1 MKKWRVFNMKVK
13 IIVITFLL
21 LITTLVNAQNSA
33 YPNKIIKIFVPAT
46 PAGPTDF
53 IGRIVAEF
61 LTKNLNQTV
70 VVENLPGAGGNQ
82 AFQALLRA
90 DSDGH
95 TLAIGS
101 QSMMA
106 MGPYLYKHTPF
117 DHEKDFVPVNIIAAP
132 AYILV
137 VNNAVPVNNLQELIS
152 LAKLKPGQLNFAST
166 NGIGSTSHVVGELLK
181 RTAQIDI
188 VHVPYKGN
196 VQATT
201 DLLGGNVQMMFS
213 LSSSMTQPINSGAV
227 KAIAIGSL
235 KRSSALSKVPT
246 FEESGLTGFTASS
259 WFGVF
264 VRTGT
269 SNLIIQKINSSL
281 EQMLQ
286 DATIRK
292 KLLSAGADPAGGSV
306 EQAADFLKNE
316 RQKWGNVIKSAQ
328 ITLD

>member
-1 MKKWRVFNMKVK
+1 MIKKMDPMMYIK
-13 IIVITFLL
+13 IVLVVSCL
-21 LITTLVNAQNSA
+21 LITSLVKAQNLP
-33 YPNKIIKIFVPAT
+33 YPNKVIKIFVPAT
-46 PAGPTDF
+46 AAGPTDF
-53 IGRIVAEF
+53 IGRLVAEF
-61 LTKNLNQTV
+61 LTKNFNQSV
-70 VVENLPGAGGNQ
+70 VIDNMPGAGGNQ

-95 TLAIGS
+95 TMAIGS

-117 DHEKDFVPVNIIAAP
+117 DHERDFVPVNIIAAP

-137 VNNAVPVNNLQELIS
+137 VNNGVPANNLQELIT
-152 LAKLKPGQLNFAST
+152 LAKSKPGQLNYAST
-166 NGIGSTSHVVGELLK
+166 NGIGSTSHVVGELLR

-196 VQATT
+196 AQATT
-201 DLLGGNVQMMFS
+201 DLIGGNVQLMFS
-213 LSSSMTQPINSGAV
+213 LSSSMTQPINTGAV
-227 KAIAIGSL
+227 KAIAIGSI
-235 KRSSALSKVPT
+235 KRSSTLPKVPT

-269 SNLIIQKINSSL
+269 SISIIQKVNLTL

-286 DATIRK
+286 DPVIRK
-292 KLLSAGADPAGGSV
+292 KLLSAGAEPAGGSV
-306 EQAADFLKNE
+306 EQAADFLRNE

-328 ITLD
+328 ISLD

>member
-1 MKKWRVFNMKVK
+1 MYIK
-13 IIVITFLL
+13 IVLAVSCL
-21 LITTLVNAQNSA
+21 LITSLVKAQNLP
-33 YPNKIIKIFVPAT
+33 YPNKVIKIFVPAT
-46 PAGPTDF
+46 AAGPTDF
-53 IGRIVAEF
+53 IGRLVAEF
-61 LTKNLNQTV
+61 LTKNFNQSV
-70 VVENLPGAGGNQ
+70 VIDNMPGAGGNQ

-95 TLAIGS
+95 TMAIGS

-117 DHEKDFVPVNIIAAP
+117 DHERDFVPVNIIAAP

-137 VNNAVPVNNLQELIS
+137 VNNGVPANNLQELIT
-152 LAKLKPGQLNFAST
+152 LAKSKPGQLNYAST
-166 NGIGSTSHVVGELLK
+166 NGIGSTSHVVGELLR

-196 VQATT
+196 AQATT
-201 DLLGGNVQMMFS
+201 DLIGGNVQMMFS
-213 LSSSMTQPINSGAV
+213 LSSSMTQPINTGAV
-227 KAIAIGSL
+227 KAIAIGSI
-235 KRSSALSKVPT
+235 KRSSTLPKVPT

-269 SNLIIQKINSSL
+269 SISIIQKVNLTL

-286 DATIRK
+286 DPVIRK
-292 KLLSAGADPAGGSV
+292 KLLSAGAEPAGGSV
-306 EQAADFLKNE
+306 EQAADFLRNE

-328 ITLD
+328 ISLD

>member
-1 MKKWRVFNMKVK
+1 MIKKMDPMMYIK
-13 IIVITFLL
+13 IVLAVSCL
-21 LITTLVNAQNSA
+21 LITSLVKAQNLP
-33 YPNKIIKIFVPAT
+33 YPNKVIKIFVPAT
-46 PAGPTDF
+46 AAGPTDF
-53 IGRIVAEF
+53 IGRLVAEF
-61 LTKNLNQTV
+61 LTKNFNQSV
-70 VVENLPGAGGNQ
+70 VIDNMPGAGGNQ

-95 TLAIGS
+95 TMAIGS

-117 DHEKDFVPVNIIAAP
+117 DHERDFVPVNIIAAP

-137 VNNAVPVNNLQELIS
+137 VNNGVPANNLQELIT
-152 LAKLKPGQLNFAST
+152 LAKSKPGQLNYAST
-166 NGIGSTSHVVGELLK
+166 NGIGSTSHVVGELLR

-196 VQATT
+196 AQATT
-201 DLLGGNVQMMFS
+201 DLIGGNVQMMFS
-213 LSSSMTQPINSGAV
+213 LSSSMTQPINTGAV
-227 KAIAIGSL
+227 KAIAIGSI
-235 KRSSALSKVPT
+235 KRSSTLPKVPT

-269 SNLIIQKINSSL
+269 SISIIQKVNLTL

-286 DATIRK
+286 DPVIRK
-292 KLLSAGADPAGGSV
+292 KLLSAGAEPAGGSV
-306 EQAADFLKNE
+306 EQAADFLRNE

-328 ITLD
+328 ISLD